1 MILDDWRKRIP
12 CAAVNNW
19 ITINHGVAAAAVQEV
34 VGAALLNIRD
44 EKHGRL
50 M

>member
-1 MILDDWRKRIP
+1 MILDDWRQRIP
-12 CAAVNNW
+12 CAAYNW

-44 EKHGRL
+44 EKQGRL

>member
-1 MILDDWRKRIP
+1 MTGGKGFPVP
-12 CAAVNNW
+12 CT
-19 ITINHGVAAAAVQEV
+19 IGSINHGVAAAAVQEV

>member
-1 MILDDWRKRIP
+1 MILDDWRQRIP
-12 CAAVNNW
+12 CAVYNW
-19 ITINHGVAAAAVQEV
+19 IIINHGVAAAAVQEV